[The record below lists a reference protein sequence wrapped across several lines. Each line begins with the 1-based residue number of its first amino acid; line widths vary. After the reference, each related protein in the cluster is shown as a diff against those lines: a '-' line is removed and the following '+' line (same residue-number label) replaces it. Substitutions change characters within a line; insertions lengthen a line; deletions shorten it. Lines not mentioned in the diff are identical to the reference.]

1 MCAVVWLY
9 MAHVFT
15 TELSFAISLHYLGL
29 QIMTASSPSSLRLSA
44 AISELE
50 QALSALDQTVN
61 AVSQSLSETAAPD
74 SKSPSASTGDMISA
88 GEVRKELAALQELVS
103 GAAELIALA
112 RSGNSADGADQQ
124 EIH

>member
-1 MCAVVWLY
+1 MPWCADVRLLHVACFDDSLLLRYLY
-9 MAHVFT
+9 Y
-15 TELSFAISLHYLGL
+15 YLGL
-29 QIMTASSPSSLRLSA
+29 QIMTASPLSASRLSA

-61 AVSQSLSETAAPD
+61 AVMQSLPETAAHD
-74 SKSPSASTGDMISA
+74 LQNPSAANREIKPV

-112 RSGNSADGADQQ
+112 RSGNSADAAHQ
-124 EIH
+124 